1 VGREGSPAPV
11 GGTSFRLDATTA
23 APARARGAVT
33 RWGEEV
39 GLDDA
44 LLVDLRML
52 VTELV
57 TNAVRHAEVEPADGI
72 ELGVEYGGETVRVRV
87 RDGGEGFDEFL
98 PIPSADAVSGRG
110 LYLVHRV
117 ASAWGVDLG
126 PPFGVWFELER
137 R

>member
-1 VGREGSPAPV
+1 VGRLGSSAPV
-11 GGTSFRLDATTA
+11 GGTSIRLSATTA

-33 RWGEEV
+33 RWGEDV

-44 LLVDLRML
+44 LLLDLRML

-57 TNAVRHAEVEPADGI
+57 TNAVRHAGLGAVDEI
-72 ELGVEYGGETVRVRV
+72 ELAVAAAGDGVRVQV

-98 PIPSADAVSGRG
+98 PIPSADDVSGRG
-110 LYLVHRV
+110 LYLVHQI
-117 ASAWGVDLG
+117 ASAWGVDPG
-126 PPFGVWFELER
+126 PPFGIWFELAR